1 MLHDDSL
8 VQIEHLLLVRI
19 AVGQGQFDVIKGE
32 NVEKCFKVFFVRQG
46 TIGSGFALLNWAI
59 FIVYI
64 ETCFL
69 RHKFLRKRPN
79 LMNILQ

>member
-32 NVEKCFKVFFVRQG
+32 NVEKCFKVFFCAARDEA
-46 TIGSGFALLNWAI
+46 GFRVCSIKLGHIYSLYRNLLLAS
-59 FIVYI
+59 
-64 ETCFL
+64 
-69 RHKFLRKRPN
+69 
-79 LMNILQ
+79 